1 MTITVLKA
9 EPGRHFPD
17 LDLVTQL
24 LQANGDDIC
33 VSLCGEEATHDRGTL
48 PLRS

>member
-24 LQANGDDIC
+24 LQAKPTLQSALGDDQKYDTT
-33 VSLCGEEATHDRGTL
+33 V
-48 PLRS
+48 